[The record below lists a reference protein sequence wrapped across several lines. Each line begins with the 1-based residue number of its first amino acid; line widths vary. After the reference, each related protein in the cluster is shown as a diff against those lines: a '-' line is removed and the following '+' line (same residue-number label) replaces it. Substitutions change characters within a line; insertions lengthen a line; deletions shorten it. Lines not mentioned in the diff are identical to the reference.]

1 MHRNVLFGVL
11 MLLVFVWT
19 ARAGAQSQ
27 ARRKEVVIISSGS
40 NTPDTVYLSRNAQA
54 LERARA
60 SVQA

>member
-1 MHRNVLFGVL
+1 MHRNVLFGVGVL
-11 MLLVFVWT
+11 PVFVWT

-27 ARRKEVVIISSGS
+27 ARSKGVVIVSSGS
-40 NTPDTVYLSRNAQA
+40 NTPDRVYLSRNAQA